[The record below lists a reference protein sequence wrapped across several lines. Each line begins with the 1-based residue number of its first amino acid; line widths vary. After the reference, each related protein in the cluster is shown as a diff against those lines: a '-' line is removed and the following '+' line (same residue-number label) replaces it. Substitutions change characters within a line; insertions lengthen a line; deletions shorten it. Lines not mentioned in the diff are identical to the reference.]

1 MVKEKLPFMSI
12 DEAGLRAAKYTEEW
26 AKWALDVLRNFVV
39 VAFLFY
45 VADKSGKWYMWIFA
59 GIGAFAL
66 YMYVTAYVN
75 QSQFNIGSAE
85 GIGKILFRL
94 FTVLIAFLFV
104 TAFTLGTIVAFYS
117 AIKEIAV
124 IQAK

>member
-1 MVKEKLPFMSI
+1 MAQEKLPFMSI
-12 DEAGLRAAKYTEEW
+12 DEAGQRAAKFTEEW
-26 AKWALDVLRNFVV
+26 AKWTLDVLRNFVV

-45 VADKSGKWYMWIFA
+45 IADRSGKWYMWIFA
-59 GIGAFAL
+59 GLGAFAL

-85 GIGKILFRL
+85 GIGKIIFRL
-94 FTVLIAFLFV
+94 FTVIIAFLFV
-104 TAFTLGTIVAFYS
+104 TAFTLGTIAAFYS
-117 AIKEIAV
+117 VIKEISV